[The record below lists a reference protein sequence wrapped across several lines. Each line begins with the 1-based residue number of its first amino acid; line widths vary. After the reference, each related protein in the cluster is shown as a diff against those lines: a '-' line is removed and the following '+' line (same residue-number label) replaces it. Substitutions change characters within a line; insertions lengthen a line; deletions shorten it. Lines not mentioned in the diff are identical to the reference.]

1 MRFLTLIKLTVCT
14 LQANLAVQ
22 EAKYESAMK
31 DLNEAQSQLD
41 EKQRELDDVRSLY
54 DQAMIEKQASFAV
67 VFTSAFVSEMTYT
80 VSSGT
85 LNSSIPYHT
94 IPSPLHPPPSGEVY
108 ISVVFCIFV

>member
-67 VFTSAFVSEMTYT
+67 VFTSA
-80 VSSGT
+80 
-85 LNSSIPYHT
+85 
-94 IPSPLHPPPSGEVY
+94 PPPSGEVY